1 MPYVHTIS
9 NIFEPEVDSKF
20 HEGGHALCTYVGNP
34 SDSIVEWNGKR
45 CEPDDYRKVVEE
57 HDEIIIADVPGF
69 GLEGPALVWF
79 IIQAIIVVASVS
91 YSIYSSLA
99 AKRALK
105 RAGRGGEQLED
116 SRRFTGIQTTVG
128 ANVVIP
134 VIFGEV
140 RAGGHIIESFSKPQ
154 SSYLDKSQSPAGTV
168 HQRTPL
174 GSDRA
179 ATAIGSE
186 TLNTRI
192 AWCWGP
198 IESVSDFHID
208 ENPIENLAGMTVQS
222 QLGTNVHPP
231 LGGFTDRRIPSE
243 VSSLVTVA
251 GGAKTQ
257 TTKALV
263 DAIEVE
269 LSFEGGL
276 YQVDGRGT
284 LVVRLVVIKVEVAE
298 TGFAFSEIAQLHV
311 RGHTQQPMDVWIRL
325 PQDARAQYDVKITRI
340 TADTTDSA
348 ISDEFVWKTMTEERD
363 GERTHPGIAQTGF
376 LQMPQ
381 NQTAVPSNYTALVR
395 GLNDIRI
402 YSTTSTYTTGWTANP
417 AWCFLRWLTDRDFGL
432 GAFYNYEDN
441 VNLQAFI
448 YWAQANDA
456 MTSDGIGGSEARCR
470 IDWEMA
476 KSRSVTDIVG
486 VFSNAGDAD
495 IIEQGGVWTV
505 VVHEDSPVKKLISPG
520 SYTLDS
526 LNTTILSSKETNPT
540 LTGAF
545 VDRNQ
550 DYKENSITAI
560 DDEID
565 PVLQSIPPEEV
576 IFRGVTRASQVKR
589 SLMKSIQ
596 FSRIAD
602 EIVNVRVGLAA
613 IDLGAGDVV
622 KIASPT
628 GAYGLNGGRIIDVD
642 RTNHTTI
649 TIDQDIELLS
659 AGSYELSVQMPTGVE
674 VLAVQS
680 PAVDETTN
688 VIELSSASWSE
699 TPVPGLSYA
708 IGAVALSTQKFRVM
722 SRTLR
727 DDYTSDL
734 QLHKFEDGMFD
745 VNLVMDPPIPHQFL
759 PNPSKA
765 PDNPTDVMV
774 DGQLNLTYDAA
785 AGSSYRQ
792 NVSVYFNW
800 KPPKNSLTQP
810 AGYQIYQRIKPE
822 STTDNDIAPF
832 TELAFVTGTNWRWE
846 VWAPQDTVVT
856 YEVKIVSVSASGR
869 TSTGTNVTEYQISN
883 LDGWTSDT

>member
-154 SSYLDKSQSPAGTV
+154 YSYLDKSQSPAGTV

-208 ENPIENLAGMTVQS
+208 ENPIENIAGMTVQS

-340 TADTTDSA
+340 TADTTESA

-402 YSTTSTYTTGWTANP
+402 YSTT
-417 AWCFLRWLTDRDFGL
+417 
-432 GAFYNYEDN
+432 
-441 VNLQAFI
+441 
-448 YWAQANDA
+448 
-456 MTSDGIGGSEARCR
+456 
-470 IDWEMA
+470 
-476 KSRSVTDIVG
+476 
-486 VFSNAGDAD
+486 
-495 IIEQGGVWTV
+495 
-505 VVHEDSPVKKLISPG
+505 
-520 SYTLDS
+520 
-526 LNTTILSSKETNPT
+526 
-540 LTGAF
+540 
-545 VDRNQ
+545 
-550 DYKENSITAI
+550 
-560 DDEID
+560 
-565 PVLQSIPPEEV
+565 
-576 IFRGVTRASQVKR
+576 
-589 SLMKSIQ
+589 
-596 FSRIAD
+596 
-602 EIVNVRVGLAA
+602 
-613 IDLGAGDVV
+613 
-622 KIASPT
+622 
-628 GAYGLNGGRIIDVD
+628 
-642 RTNHTTI
+642 
-649 TIDQDIELLS
+649 
-659 AGSYELSVQMPTGVE
+659 
-674 VLAVQS
+674 
-680 PAVDETTN
+680 
-688 VIELSSASWSE
+688 
-699 TPVPGLSYA
+699 
-708 IGAVALSTQKFRVM
+708 
-722 SRTLR
+722 
-727 DDYTSDL
+727 
-734 QLHKFEDGMFD
+734 
-745 VNLVMDPPIPHQFL
+745 
-759 PNPSKA
+759 
-765 PDNPTDVMV
+765 
-774 DGQLNLTYDAA
+774 
-785 AGSSYRQ
+785 
-792 NVSVYFNW
+792 
-800 KPPKNSLTQP
+800 
-810 AGYQIYQRIKPE
+810 
-822 STTDNDIAPF
+822 
-832 TELAFVTGTNWRWE
+832 
-846 VWAPQDTVVT
+846 
-856 YEVKIVSVSASGR
+856 
-869 TSTGTNVTEYQISN
+869 
-883 LDGWTSDT
+883 